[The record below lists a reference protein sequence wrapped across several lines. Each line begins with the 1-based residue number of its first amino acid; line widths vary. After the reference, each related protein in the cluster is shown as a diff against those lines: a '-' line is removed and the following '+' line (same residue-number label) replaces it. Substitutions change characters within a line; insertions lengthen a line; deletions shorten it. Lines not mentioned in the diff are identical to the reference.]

1 MSPTNS
7 TRDTELIL
15 ILITVAGILLLQILT
30 AIACL
35 FYYNRKAKAKWR
47 RLSQQGIV
55 LVHGP
60 AVFWTDE
67 LGSEGEGGRAQAD
80 DTA

>member
-1 MSPTNS
+1 MAPAHL

-15 ILITVAGILLLQILT
+15 ILVTVAGILLLQILT
-30 AIACL
+30 AIVCL

-67 LGSEGEGGRAQAD
+67 LESEGDGGRAQAD
-80 DTA
+80 GTA